1 MSYIQ
6 LFSEMELYSFNI
18 GYMHYVQHTRTRT
31 LSKTIQTTETR
42 SRPNPIFPGRSYY
55 FELQSLK
62 GPYIAL
68 KCCLRFL
75 IPASESE
82 VFLLLEEQRE
92 ADDGRVYQQTAEDG
106 HGRCAACDFRRVP

>member
-75 IPASESE
+75 IPESRQR
-82 VFLLLEEQRE
+82 VRSLL
-92 ADDGRVYQQTAEDG
+92 APGRTA
-106 HGRCAACDFRRVP
+106 